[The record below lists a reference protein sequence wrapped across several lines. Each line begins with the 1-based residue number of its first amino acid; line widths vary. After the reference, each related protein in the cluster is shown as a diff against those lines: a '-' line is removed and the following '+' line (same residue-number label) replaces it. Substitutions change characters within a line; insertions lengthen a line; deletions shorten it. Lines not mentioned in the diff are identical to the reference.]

1 MQYQVSISL
10 DEAAARNQG
19 PDLSEGAIVAAV
31 QAGLYVWLA
40 RVVAT
45 AGELAPKDL
54 GVLAGS
60 LEFDVTGT
68 TLDDLEGVAGTPV
81 TYGMVVEFGRSPGK
95 PPPPPGSLL
104 GWMDRHGMEVSLEAE
119 EPLRWAIAVKGT
131 VPQPFLIPAFEE
143 HLDSISET
151 IASRLFTDAEAGKGA
166 VRATGQFLEGGA

>member
-10 DEAAARNQG
+10 DEAAARSQG
-19 PDLSEGAIVAAV
+19 PDLSEAAIVAAV

-68 TLDDLEGVAGTPV
+68 TLDDLQGVAGTPV
-81 TYGMVVEFGRSPGK
+81 TYGMVVEFGRAPGK
-95 PPPPPGSLL
+95 PPPPAGALL

-119 EPLRWAIAVKGT
+119 ESLRWAISVKGI

-151 IASRLFTDAEAGKGA
+151 IASRLFTDAEAGRGA
-166 VRATGQFLEGGA
+166 VRASGQFLEGGA